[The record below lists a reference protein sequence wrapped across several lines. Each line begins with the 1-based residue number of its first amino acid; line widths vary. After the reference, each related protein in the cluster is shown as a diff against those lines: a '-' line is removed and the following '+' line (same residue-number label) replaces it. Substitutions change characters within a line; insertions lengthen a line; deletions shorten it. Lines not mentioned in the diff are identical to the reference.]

1 MAKDCLAKL
10 HKTKN
15 YRINL
20 KNGVNFQD
28 ELKEKCANNFV
39 K

>member
-10 HKTKN
+10 HKTKH
-15 YRINL
+15 YHINL
-20 KNGVNFQD
+20 RNGVNFQD
-28 ELKEKCANNFV
+28 ELKENCAKNFV